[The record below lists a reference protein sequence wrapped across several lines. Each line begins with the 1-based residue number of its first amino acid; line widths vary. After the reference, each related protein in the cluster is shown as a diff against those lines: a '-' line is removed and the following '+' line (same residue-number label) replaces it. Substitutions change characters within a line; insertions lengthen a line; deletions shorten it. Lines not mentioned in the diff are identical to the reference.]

1 MNFNRLRLIDL
12 TDNYRKRLLLFYK
25 RYFPPKQKPL
35 MPKTEL
41 PPISWTREMGG
52 SSYACDYD
60 SVAC

>member
-25 RYFPPKQKPL
+25 RYLPPKQNL
-35 MPKTEL
+35 SCLRHEL

-52 SSYACDYD
+52 SSYAGDYD
-60 SVAC
+60 SAAC